1 MSLLPPESVPY
12 RVVELPDVSDRTIE
26 EALNRVTAEGFRFE
40 SIHFVSQPGSRR
52 PTMAFLFFTSGET
65 TRGG

>member
-1 MSLLPPESVPY
+1 MSLLPPETVPY

-26 EALNRVTAEGFRFE
+26 EALNREAAEGFRFE

-52 PTMAFLFFTSGET
+52 PTMAFLFFTSDET
-65 TRGG
+65 PRRG